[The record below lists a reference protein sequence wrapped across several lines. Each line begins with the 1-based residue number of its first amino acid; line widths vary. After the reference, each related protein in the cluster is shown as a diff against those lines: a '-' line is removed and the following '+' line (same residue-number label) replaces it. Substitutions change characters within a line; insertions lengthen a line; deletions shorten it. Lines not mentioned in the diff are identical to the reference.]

1 MCRIPVRQVDGCVH
15 RDERLH
21 TASTFADDV
30 PDEQFGIHVGVGHSG
45 AREHADDLVAEGP
58 ERGRLGIGSSR
69 HRP

>member
-1 MCRIPVRQVDGCVH
+1 M
-15 RDERLH
+15 
-21 TASTFADDV
+21 